1 LIIVG
6 SDQVWNSNITKQYLK
21 DYLLEG
27 IKCRK
32 IAYAASLG
40 SNDINEETKYLF
52 KKLLSEFDF
61 ISLREEDSVSYLKS
75 ICGDNNNYFT
85 CIDPVFLLNKNQ
97 WLDFTTKSKYDL
109 QDNDYILIYML
120 EYNSNLIESAK
131 ILSKKYN
138 MPIYSIEIPFVR
150 IKKELINIRKLHDIG
165 PIDFVKLFKNAK
177 YILTNSFHGIAFS
190 LIFNKKFASFA
201 HSTLNLRIENL
212 LKLYGLKDN
221 QIINKNNIDIED
233 VFINCEKAYKNLI
246 IYDEIKKSE
255 EYIINSIN
263 NCNLKKESKAN
274 TYFG

>member
-1 LIIVG
+1 MIIVG